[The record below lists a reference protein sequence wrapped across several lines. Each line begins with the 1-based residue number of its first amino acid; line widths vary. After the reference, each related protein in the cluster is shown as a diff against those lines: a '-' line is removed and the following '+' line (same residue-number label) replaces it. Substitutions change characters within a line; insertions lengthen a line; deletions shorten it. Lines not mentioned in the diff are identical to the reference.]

1 MKIFSQDFFSTLS
14 ESNKDVSRQT
24 LDDGPYKFA
33 KVEMIAN
40 FARHADGNK

>member
-1 MKIFSQDFFSTLS
+1 MKISSQDFFSTLS
-14 ESNKDVSRQT
+14 ESNKDVSCHT

-33 KVEMIAN
+33 KVEMLAG